1 MRQSAWSLDGPEP
14 LALEMKLEA
23 RWRVK
28 GLSLTERRAWVG
40 VALVP
45 ALLSVANY
53 QFQWV
58 GDERWLS
65 RFVAIGFVILFGV
78 MLFIG
83 PTVDEIATYRDSNKD
98 SP

>member
-1 MRQSAWSLDGPEP
+1 
-14 LALEMKLEA
+14 MKLES
-23 RWRVK
+23 RWRIK
-28 GLSLTERRAWVG
+28 GLSLAERRTWVG

-45 ALLSVANY
+45 AMLSAANY
-53 QFQWV
+53 HFQWI

-65 RFVAIGFVILFGV
+65 RFVALGFAILFGV

-83 PTVDEIATYRDSNKD
+83 PTVDEISAYRDSKKD

>member
-1 MRQSAWSLDGPEP
+1 
-14 LALEMKLEA
+14 MKLEA

-28 GLSLTERRAWVG
+28 GLRLSVRRAWVG

-53 QFQWV
+53 HFQWI
-58 GDERWLS
+58 GDARWLG
-65 RFVAIGFVILFGV
+65 RFVAISYVLLFAV

-83 PTVDEIATYRDSNKD
+83 PTVDEVRAYRDSKKD
-98 SP
+98 LQ